1 MIELMIAVAVIGILS
16 AIAYPAYQNHILRTH
31 RAAAAACLQE
41 LALQMERRY
50 TVNMAYNLP
59 NTDLPVVPCVNAVA
73 TRYTLQ
79 FAPVAA
85 AAIEPVKPARQL
97 LEIKSPTPG
106 TFYSSPKPTDPPFV
120 QVGSKVGPG
129 TIVCIIE
136 AMKIFNEIPAD
147 LTGTIVE
154 VCVESKQ
161 PVEYGQ
167 VLFRIDPAA

>member
-1 MIELMIAVAVIGILS
+1 MHRPSVAARGFTLIELMIAVAVIGILS

-73 TRYTLQ
+73 TRYNLQ

-85 AAIEPVKPARQL
+85 AA
-97 LEIKSPTPG
+97 
-106 TFYSSPKPTDPPFV
+106 
-120 QVGSKVGPG
+120 
-129 TIVCIIE
+129 
-136 AMKIFNEIPAD
+136 
-147 LTGTIVE
+147 
-154 VCVESKQ
+154 
-161 PVEYGQ
+161 
-167 VLFRIDPAA
+167 PAASAAVNLTATTYQIQAVPVPLGAQANDRVCGTLGLNEQGVPTHSGTAAVVQSCWR